1 MWTKQDILQEIAA
14 QSRTIAKLQNEY
26 ELTSSCEESLKL
38 LLLKLADLKRKVQT
52 LQNGE
57 PRYSG
62 DYTLEEIGKR
72 LGNISRER
80 IRQIESSAIKKIRNP
95 NYGKHLLEYVRM

>member
-1 MWTKQDILQEIAA
+1 MWTKIDILQEIAA
-14 QSRTIAKLQNEY
+14 QNTTIAKIQKEY
-26 ELTSSCEESLKL
+26 ELTSSHEESLKL
-38 LLLKLADLKRKVQT
+38 LLLKLAAFERKIQL

-57 PRYSG
+57 PRYGG

-80 IRQIESSAIKKIRNP
+80 IRQIENSAIKKMRNP
-95 NYGKHLLEYVRM
+95 NYGKRLLEYIRM